1 MMLPA
6 INCLAWS
13 AISKSEFRFC
23 VRSRSNLIKNAHDPF
38 TGLPRARGDHTNAP
52 RESEKMFRNQNE
64 RMSKPRVVRFGNREI
79 ITEGLQL
86 SFWADISHRC
96 MTASWPAFIG
106 GAALVFIAFNGFFAV
121 FYWIG
126 AQPVSNVPGGAYI
139 DYLYFSIETLSTAGY
154 GDMHPQTHYGHFI
167 ATVELYTGLFS
178 MSLMTGLIFA
188 RFSRPNARLLFANY
202 PVISDHE
209 GKPTLMVRFA
219 NERHNII
226 GNATAKLWLLQNI
239 VSKEG
244 QSLRRFYE
252 LPLMR
257 NEHPALALSWTLYHV
272 LDEQSP
278 LYGLDVDDYSALGVS
293 LVVVVTG
300 YDVVAAQA
308 VHARRSYDHTDIRFG
323 QRYVD
328 IHDTSEDGRIRI
340 DYGRFHET
348 LDG

>member
-1 MMLPA
+1 MA
-6 INCLAWS
+6 IGS
-13 AISKSEFRFC
+13 SER
-23 VRSRSNLIKNAHDPF
+23 
-38 TGLPRARGDHTNAP
+38 T
-52 RESEKMFRNQNE
+52 
-64 RMSKPRVVRFGNREI
+64 SKPRIVRLGGREVI
-79 ITEGLQL
+79 AEGLRL

-106 GAALVFIAFNGFFAV
+106 GAALVFVGFNAVFAL

-126 AQPVSNVPGGAYI
+126 TQPISNVPGAAYI

-167 ATVELYTGLFS
+167 ATVELFTGIFS

-188 RFSRPNARLLFANY
+188 RFARPNARLLFADN
-202 PVISDHE
+202 PVISSHD

-226 GNATAKLWLLQNI
+226 GNATARLWLLRNE
-239 VSKEG
+239 VSLEG
-244 QSLRRFYE
+244 RSFRRFYE
-252 LPLMR
+252 LPLVR

-278 LYGLDVDDYSALGVS
+278 LYGLDAGDLDEQEVA
-293 LVVVVTG
+293 LVVVVSG
-300 YDVVAAQA
+300 YDVVAAQT
-308 VHARRSYDHTDIRFG
+308 VHARRSYDHSDIRFG
-323 QRYVD
+323 HRYAD
-328 IHDTSEDGRIRI
+328 ILDTSDDGRIRI

-348 LDG
+348 LEG